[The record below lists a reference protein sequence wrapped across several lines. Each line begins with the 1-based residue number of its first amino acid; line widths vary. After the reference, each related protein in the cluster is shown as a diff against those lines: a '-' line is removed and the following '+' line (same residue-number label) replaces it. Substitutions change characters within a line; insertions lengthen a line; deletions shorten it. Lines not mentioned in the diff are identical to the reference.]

1 MSTESVITATK
12 VSKHF
17 GGVKAVDE
25 VDLEVHSGELL
36 ALVGANGAGK
46 STLFNLIAGAFRP
59 TFGTITAFGQD
70 VTNTRDYDM
79 CQMGVARTFQ
89 VVRPL
94 QGMTTLENV
103 MVGAFVR
110 TASVEAARGAAMR
123 AVRLV
128 GLEPLADV
136 SAASLTLSSRKR
148 LEVARALATE
158 PKVLLLDEMMAG
170 LNPAELESFIETV
183 RGINREGI
191 TIVVVEHVMRAVT
204 QLAQRI
210 VVMNQG
216 RKIADGLPDAVMKDP
231 RVIESYLGESYA
243 TA

>member
-1 MSTESVITATK
+1 MITAIK

-25 VDLEVHSGELL
+25 VDLEVRNGELL

-46 STLFNLIAGAFRP
+46 STMFNLIAGAFRP
-59 TFGTITAFGQD
+59 TLGTITAFGQD

-79 CQMGVARTFQ
+79 CRLGVARTFQ

-94 QGMTTLENV
+94 QGMTALENV

-110 TASVEAARGAAMR
+110 TAAVDTAREAAMR
-123 AVRLV
+123 AIRLV
-128 GLEPLADV
+128 GLEDLAEV

-148 LEVARALATE
+148 LEVARALATQ

-170 LNPAELESFIETV
+170 LNPAELDSFIETV
-183 RGINREGI
+183 RGINRSGV

-216 RKIADGLPDAVMKDP
+216 RKIADGLPDDVMKDP

>member
-1 MSTESVITATK
+1 
-12 VSKHF
+12 
-17 GGVKAVDE
+17 
-25 VDLEVHSGELL
+25 
-36 ALVGANGAGK
+36 
-46 STLFNLIAGAFRP
+46 
-59 TFGTITAFGQD
+59 
-70 VTNTRDYDM
+70 
-79 CQMGVARTFQ
+79 
-89 VVRPL
+89 
-94 QGMTTLENV
+94 
-103 MVGAFVR
+103 
-110 TASVEAARGAAMR
+110 
-123 AVRLV
+123 
-128 GLEPLADV
+128 
-136 SAASLTLSSRKR
+136 
-148 LEVARALATE
+148 
-158 PKVLLLDEMMAG
+158 MMAG